1 MLKSQSLRPRSR
13 QWPALSFDSLR
24 WLVLSVLLLLLAMA
38 MPRAHADDDFLEP
51 EQAFKFSARMV
62 DAKTAEVS
70 YAIADGYYMYREHF
84 KFRVEGAKLGTP
96 VYPKGVI
103 HFDDTFQKN
112 VETYHHSVTVK
123 LPVDAKGPF
132 TLIAVGQGCAEKGL
146 CYPPQEA
153 RVTLTPPAGGTSKA
167 TSDVQSP
174 PSQSGGGGTPQTADV
189 AAPTQPVATLAAAPA
204 AAASAP
210 ASASGVS
217 NPVDAAPIGTAPAAT
232 STTAA
237 QTDATPADSADESG
251 AFAKALKGRNFLI
264 ILPLFFIAGLGL
276 SLTPCVLPMVPIL
289 SSIIVGEG
297 EGVTRSRGFILSLT
311 YSLGMAIFYTAI
323 GVTAGMLGEGLTA
336 SFQNPAVLIGFG
348 LVIAVLSLSM
358 FDVFQLQMPAFIQ
371 ERMVAASGKQSAGK
385 LAGVFVMGAL
395 SGLIVGPCVAAPLI
409 GALAVISQTH
419 DAMLGGTALFTL
431 AVGMSMP
438 LILVGLSAGWLLPRV
453 GVWMEAIKYFFGVVL
468 LGVALWLVSP
478 VLSPRVQMAG
488 WTLLGL
494 GYGLYLLFSKRWG
507 VVAKTT
513 GVAFALFG
521 AVELTGAAT
530 NAPDVFEPLAV
541 VTGKAVAKTNFV
553 RVKSIAELDAI
564 LAKEPHKTAML
575 DFYADWCVSCKE
587 MEKLTFTDPQVKQK
601 FADIVLLQADV
612 TANND
617 DDKALLKRFNLFG
630 PPGIIFFDKAGHEIQ
645 GGRVVG
651 YQKPEKFASSLDQAL
666 HHSA

>member
-1 MLKSQSLRPRSR
+1 MLKLHLPRLLH
-13 QWPALSFDSLR
+13 WLALP
-24 WLVLSVLLLLLAMA
+24 VLLLLIAVS

-96 VYPKGVI
+96 VYPKGQI

-112 VETYHHSVTVK
+112 VETYHHGVTVK

-146 CYPPQEA
+146 CYPPQES
-153 RVTLTPPAGGTSKA
+153 RVTLTPPAAPASKA
-167 TSDVQSP
+167 TSDVRTP
-174 PSQSGGGGTPQTADV
+174 PSQGGDGGTPQTADA
-189 AAPTQPVATLAAAPA
+189 AAPTPPAATSAAAPA
-204 AAASAP
+204 AAQASPSASASATFASAP
-210 ASASGVS
+210 TDVA
-217 NPVDAAPIGTAPAAT
+217 PVVAQAPAAVASDSAVS
-232 STTAA
+232 ST
-237 QTDATPADSADESG
+237 DGADESS
-251 AFAKALKGRNFLI
+251 AFAKALKGRDFLL

-297 EGVTRSRGFILSLT
+297 ENVTRSRGFILSVT

-336 SFQNPAVLIGFG
+336 SFQNPAVLLGFG
-348 LVIAVLSLSM
+348 AVIAVLSLSM

-371 ERMVAASGKQSAGK
+371 EKMVAVSGKQSAGK

-419 DAMLGGTALFTL
+419 DALLGGTALFTL
-431 AVGMSMP
+431 ALGMSMP

-453 GVWMEAIKYFFGVVL
+453 GVWMEAIKNFFGVLL
-468 LGVALWLVSP
+468 LGVALWLISP
-478 VLSPRVQMAG
+478 VLPVRLQMAG
-488 WTLLGL
+488 WAALGL
-494 GYGLYLLFSKRWG
+494 GYGAYLLFSTRWG
-507 VVAKTT
+507 GAAKAT
-513 GVAFALFG
+513 GVAFVLFG
-521 AVELTGAAT
+521 AVQLTGAAT

-541 VTGKAVAKTNFV
+541 VTGKAEAKTHFV
-553 RVKSIAELDAI
+553 RVKSVAELDAI
-564 LAKEPHKTAML
+564 LAKEHKTAML

-601 FADIVLLQADV
+601 FADMILLQADV

-630 PPGIIFFDKAGHEIQ
+630 PPGIIFFDKDGREIN

-651 YQKPEKFASSLDQAL
+651 YQKPAKFASSLDQAL

>member
-1 MLKSQSLRPRSR
+1 MLKLHSLRPQRR
-13 QWPALSFDSLR
+13 QWPVFPAALR
-24 WLVLSVLLLLLAMA
+24 WLALPVLLLLLAISA
-38 MPRAHADDDFLEP
+38 PRAHADDDFLEP

-84 KFRVEGAKLGTP
+84 KFRVEGAKLGAP
-96 VYPKGVI
+96 VYPKGTI
-103 HFDDTFQKN
+103 HFDETFQKN
-112 VETYHHSVTVK
+112 VETYHHAVTVK

-132 TLIAVGQGCAEKGL
+132 TLVAVGQGCAEKGL

-153 RVTLTPPAGGTSKA
+153 RVTLTPPAGAASKA
-167 TSDVQSP
+167 TSDVQAP
-174 PSQSGGGGTPQTADV
+174 PSQNGGGGTPQTADAPMPP
-189 AAPTQPVATLAAAPA
+189 AAATSAAAPA
-204 AAASAP
+204 AATASSSNAASAP
-210 ASASGVS
+210 VE
-217 NPVDAAPIGTAPAAT
+217 AAPVAAAPAAATAVPAITAPAD
-232 STTAA
+232 AA
-237 QTDATPADSADESG
+237 PADSADESG
-251 AFAKALKGRNFLI
+251 TFARALKGRNFLI

-297 EGVTRSRGFILSLT
+297 ENVTRSRGFILSLT

-371 ERMVAASGKQSAGK
+371 EKMVAVSGKQSAGK
-385 LAGVFVMGAL
+385 LAGVFAMGAL

-478 VLSPRVQMAG
+478 VLAPRMQMVG

-507 VVAKTT
+507 AVAKAT
-513 GVAFALFG
+513 GLAFALFG
-521 AVELTGAAT
+521 AAELTGAAT
-530 NAPDVFEPLAV
+530 NAPDMFEPLAV
-541 VTGKAVAKTNFV
+541 VTGKAEAKTNFV

-587 MEKLTFTDPQVKQK
+587 MEKLTFTDPQVKHK
-601 FADIVLLQADV
+601 LADVILLQADV

-630 PPGIIFFDKAGHEIQ
+630 PPGIIFFDKNGHEIN